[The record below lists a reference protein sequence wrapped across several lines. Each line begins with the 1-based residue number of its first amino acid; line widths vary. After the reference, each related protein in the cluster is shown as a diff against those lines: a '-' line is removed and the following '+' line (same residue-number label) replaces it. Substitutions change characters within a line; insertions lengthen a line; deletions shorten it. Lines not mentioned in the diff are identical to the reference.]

1 MRWLVCILP
10 IVTLLT
16 IACNKDQYTIPS
28 IAKAEIGKTLPDWSE
43 GNLDIHLINTAR
55 GECCF
60 YIMPDGTTMLVD
72 AGEVQ
77 NDILAVP
84 KNVPAHR
91 AYAYYLKH
99 FIPSD
104 QKAIDYCA
112 PSHFHIDHIGGEDS
126 IYGTAEAGY
135 RKSGLMALY
144 DYVPYNHILDRAY
157 PSYTEDDTTPPIEG
171 QLSQD
176 WATFVTWGV
185 ANGKFTAERFM
196 PGKEQMVMLKNPTKY
211 GDKFKIFNIC
221 ANGFVWGK
229 GDDGSETLLGSKPT
243 TTGNVCSCGFHITY
257 GKFDYIACGDLVSTP
272 QNLVA
277 CYFRDFIG
285 NGKLEA
291 FKCHHHHASNGW
303 GAKMKALKFDPKVA
317 LNHGFSSVKPYPSL
331 LEYVLS
337 YVEGFFSTNIHPA
350 VSEANPVAVSQ
361 VAGHS
366 GHIVLR
372 VLPGGEYFNV
382 YVLDDSSFDYKVKS
396 IHGPYT
402 SK

>member
-1 MRWLVCILP
+1 MRRCLYILP
-10 IVTLLT
+10 IIALLT

-28 IAKAEIGKTLPDWSE
+28 IVKAEVGKTLPDWSE
-43 GNLDIHLINTAR
+43 GNLDIHLINTGR

-77 NDILAVP
+77 NNILATP

-99 FIPSD
+99 FIPSE
-104 QKAIDYCA
+104 QKVIDYCA
-112 PSHFHIDHIGGEDS
+112 PSHFHIDHIGGQDS
-126 IYGTAEAGY
+126 VYGTAEAGY

-157 PSYTEDDTTPPIEG
+157 PTYTEDDTTPPIEG

-185 ANGKFTAERFM
+185 GNGKFTAERFT
-196 PGKEQMVMLKNPTKY
+196 PGKEQMVMLKNPSKY
-211 GDKFKIFNIC
+211 GDRFRIFNIC

-229 GDDGSETLLGSKPT
+229 DENGNATLLGSKPT
-243 TTGNVCSCGFHITY
+243 GTGNICSCGFHITY
-257 GKFDYIACGDLVSTP
+257 GKFDYIACGDLASSP

-277 CYFRDFIG
+277 YYFRDFIG

-303 GAKMKALKFDPKVA
+303 GSKMKAFNFDPTVA
-317 LNHGFSSVKPYPSL
+317 LNHGFSSVKPNPDL
-331 LEYVLS
+331 LEYVLP

-350 VSEANPVAVSQ
+350 ISEANPVAVSK

>member
-1 MRWLVCILP
+1 MRRCLYILP
-10 IVTLLT
+10 IIALLT

-28 IAKAEIGKTLPDWSE
+28 IVKAEVGKTLPDWSE
-43 GNLDIHLINTAR
+43 GNLDIHLINTGR

-77 NDILAVP
+77 NNILATP

-99 FIPSD
+99 FIPSE
-104 QKAIDYCA
+104 QKVIDYCA
-112 PSHFHIDHIGGEDS
+112 PSHFHIDHIGGQDS
-126 IYGTAEAGY
+126 VYGTAEAGY

-157 PSYTEDDTTPPIEG
+157 PTYTEDDTTPPIEG

-185 ANGKFTAERFM
+185 GNGKFTAERFT
-196 PGKEQMVMLKNPTKY
+196 PGKEQMVMLKNPSKY
-211 GDKFKIFNIC
+211 GDRFRIFNIC

-229 GDDGSETLLGSKPT
+229 DENGNATLLGSKPT
-243 TTGNVCSCGFHITY
+243 GTGNICSCGFHITY
-257 GKFDYIACGDLVSTP
+257 GKFDYIACGDLASSP

-277 CYFRDFIG
+277 YYFRDFIG

-303 GAKMKALKFDPKVA
+303 GSKMKALKFDPKVA
-317 LNHGFSSVKPYPSL
+317 LNHGFSSVKPNPDL
-331 LEYVLS
+331 LEYVLP

-350 VSEANPVAVSQ
+350 ISEANPVAVSK